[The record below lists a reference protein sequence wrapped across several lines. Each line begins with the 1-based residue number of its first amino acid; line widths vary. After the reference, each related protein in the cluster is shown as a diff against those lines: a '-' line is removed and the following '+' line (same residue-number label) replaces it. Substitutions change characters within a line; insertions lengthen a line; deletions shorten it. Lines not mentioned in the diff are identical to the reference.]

1 MFPSALFGSMAARVL
16 GDRED
21 QRPGGESPGQLIKAL
36 YERDRLLVLSVTKN
50 SCRHTAKL
58 PPPSP
63 TPHGCKFGRASS
75 AGPSGPTTSSPD
87 PPTSSELGAPLVP
100 PASTNNQQ
108 PRGGW
113 NGNGAR
119 QVFYPPRVTKPGVFA
134 TLQRPL
140 TALDSTVEIERAQM
154 ESGGGRV
161 EVLRAGR
168 GDFMRRHGWPVNQID
183 STDRIRYISREATN

>member
-1 MFPSALFGSMAARVL
+1 MGPRV
-16 GDRED
+16 
-21 QRPGGESPGQLIKAL
+21 
-36 YERDRLLVLSVTKN
+36 
-50 SCRHTAKL
+50 
-58 PPPSP
+58 PPSP

-168 GDFMRRHGWPVNQID
+168 GDFMRRHERRPTDRGGWFVGDRGGRFVGHRGGWFVMFSNEVTKEFSDCPPTDCCSILNID
-183 STDRIRYISREATN
+183 STVHVTNGRATV